1 VITETALVDAARQLP
16 VLLEADARFVETSG
30 RWSGTMAFGFGDR
43 RVLLTLVDGTVTETA
58 EATGATEI
66 TEVAEAE
73 GRVGYIGPVHAWAAL
88 AAGGDPA
95 GLTRVGDRGVFW
107 RYHAAVG
114 RVVEVLMA
122 RAAAIADGA

>member
-1 VITETALVDAARQLP
+1 MITETALVDAARQLP

-58 EATGATEI
+58 EARGATEI
-66 TEVAEAE
+66 
-73 GRVGYIGPVHAWAAL
+73 P
-88 AAGGDPA
+88 